1 MKLDESRNQVVIG
14 KWEKDI
20 SAGGCHLTEKD
31 KEAAHVKFILILENL
46 VHEP

>member
-1 MKLDESRNQVVIG
+1 MMKLDESRNQVVIG

-31 KEAAHVKFILILENL
+31 NEAAHVRFLICFRELGR
-46 VHEP
+46 